1 MKNLLAALLRPTP
14 ASEPDA
20 AEVAA
25 LLGREDVE
33 VSGEHY
39 YGDALGRAMTSRG
52 AALGGVRNVVT
63 ELIRELRNDHDRNA
77 VVVRLDG
84 AKVGYVPADTARRL
98 GPAMDKAGYAKRPL
112 AVPARLWARRDAG
125 EWSARVTLSPTGAR
139 EEEWNYV
146 EQLDVDPRRPA
157 TVGER
162 LTDAARY
169 RQYQAA
175 EQAGLVHGQQI
186 KDHQPTVVE
195 HRLAQRWAE
204 GIGLALECRAAAERV
219 AAIYGMRPDAWPT
232 EELARL
238 HRGKG
243 DAAGEVQA
251 LEHYMASC
259 GHDQP
264 TSALT
269 KRLEVARRR
278 REAPA
283 APPKQPARKPAAP
296 TTAPTPSP
304 HITDAVLQDL
314 ARPTPDRTQGRVR
327 GRHYTEWVEQ
337 VQQFKRD
344 GQNENALALL
354 LECVAATLHDEDL
367 SGAAPWYTEQ
377 AAIVLR
383 KLGDLDGEIKILEH
397 HLSHDPHPRP
407 KLRER
412 LAKARAR
419 S

>member
-1 MKNLLAALLRPTP
+1 MKNLLAGLLRPTP
-14 ASEPDA
+14 ACEPDA
-20 AEVAA
+20 AAVSA

-63 ELIRELRNDHDRNA
+63 ELIREPRNDHDRNA
-77 VVVRLDG
+77 VVVCLDG
-84 AKVGYVPADTARRL
+84 EKVGYVPAGTARRL

-112 AVPARLWARRDAG
+112 AVPARLWARRDTA
-125 EWSARVTLSPTGAR
+125 EWSARVTLSPTGER

-146 EQLDVDPRRPA
+146 EQLDADPHRPA

-175 EQAGLVHGQQI
+175 EHAGLVHGKPI
-186 KDHQPTVVE
+186 KEHKPTVVE
-195 HRLAQRWAE
+195 HRLAQRWDE
-204 GIGLALECRAAAERV
+204 GIALALECRAAAERV
-219 AAIYGMRPDAWPT
+219 AAIYSTSPEAWPT

-243 DAAGEVQA
+243 DAAAEIEV
-251 LEHYMASC
+251 LEHYVASC
-259 GHDQP
+259 GTIRP
-264 TSALT
+264 VAALT
-269 KRLEVARRR
+269 KRLEAARRR
-278 REAPA
+278 NVST
-283 APPKQPARKPAAP
+283 APPKQPARKPSAP
-296 TTAPTPSP
+296 TVAPAPSP

-314 ARPTPDRTQGRVR
+314 ARPTHDRRQGRVQ
-327 GRHYTEWVEQ
+327 GRHHTEWVEQ
-337 VQQFKRD
+337 VQQLKRD
-344 GQNENALALL
+344 RQYEDALALL
-354 LECVAATLHDEDL
+354 LECIAATLHDEDL
-367 SGAAPWYTEQ
+367 SGAAPGYTEQ
-377 AAIVLR
+377 AGIVLR

-407 KLRER
+407 ELRER

-419 S
+419 A